1 MIFGGGY
8 DTAEDTVPPGS
19 RTTGRAV
26 YVVNGNDGTIVGSW
40 GPSQSGTYRTG
51 GSITTYS
58 VPSQVTAINADFDS
72 QDFLDRIVV
81 GECREADE
89 VMGFLRAVNTGHPG
103 SITTVHATSAK
114 DGLQAMLTL
123 GGSSTKSKTS
133 VDHIAS
139 LIASIVLLT
148 RHPVARAVLYFWA
161 FALCTQAMITPSLV
175 EPPNSGV
182 FWSFWFL
189 HGFVMMTA
197 IYDIAVNG
205 FRPGWRDY
213 GIACAAS
220 ASYVALTLPV
230 NLLLGSNYGFT
241 GQSRPLNPSIVDLL
255 GPWPARL
262 LLIVPL
268 AALAMLVVL
277 LPWLVARR
285 VTTKSTARRVPV

>member
-1 MIFGGGY
+1 VEPFRPFTLTHGCTLLCITVVIALALRRGIHQSN
-8 DTAEDTVPPGS
+8 TAAPTPFEHALAFINLVVWIVAHGWWQLPP
-19 RTTGRAV
+19 RFDPVTTL
-26 YVVNGNDGTIVGSW
+26 
-40 GPSQSGTYRTG
+40 P
-51 GSITTYS
+51 
-58 VPSQVTAINADFDS
+58 
-72 QDFLDRIVV
+72 
-81 GECREADE
+81 
-89 VMGFLRAVNTGHPG
+89 
-103 SITTVHATSAK
+103 
-114 DGLQAMLTL
+114 LQMC
-123 GGSSTKSKTS
+123 
-133 VDHIAS
+133 HIAS